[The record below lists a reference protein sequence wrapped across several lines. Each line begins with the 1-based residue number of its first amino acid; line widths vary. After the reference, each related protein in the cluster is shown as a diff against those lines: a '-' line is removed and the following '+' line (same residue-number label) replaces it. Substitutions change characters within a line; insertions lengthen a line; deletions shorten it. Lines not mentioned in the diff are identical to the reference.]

1 MCTLDP
7 DPDSDPYPGR
17 DPGPGPDPGPDPD
30 QAVFHFNLSN
40 FHHFLGS

>member
-30 QAVFHFNLSN
+30 QLYFTSTFPI
-40 FHHFLGS
+40 FIIF